1 MNLYMVKNQTSPI
14 RKKIKTF
21 FSKIKKSHIV
31 DDIIESLYHAQ
42 LIVIYILVAFANV
55 MLLIKILSPD
65 ESFDSVIP
73 YVEKTAILIAT
84 IAILTFTYSMTL
96 EYPKKKQ
103 VVKSGEYF
111 LKSFLNYT
119 IGAIFIIG
127 LNGGLVNPSNY
138 FDLPDQVFNFH
149 LVALS
154 IFYICGV
161 AMLISSAYFFAVG
174 INDLLKATR

>member
-31 DDIIESLYHAQ
+31 DDIIVFLYRAQ
-42 LIVIYILVAFANV
+42 LIAIYLLVAFANV

-84 IAILTFTYSMTL
+84 IAILTFTYSMTS
-96 EYPKKKQ
+96 EYPKKK
-103 VVKSGEYF
+103 K
-111 LKSFLNYT
+111 
-119 IGAIFIIG
+119 
-127 LNGGLVNPSNY
+127 
-138 FDLPDQVFNFH
+138 
-149 LVALS
+149 
-154 IFYICGV
+154 
-161 AMLISSAYFFAVG
+161 
-174 INDLLKATR
+174 